1 MIIFVC
7 AIHIKF
13 KSNTVARIIGLYCF
27 MSIYDESSMINT
39 TFGSERFKLKNT
51 ECILYNF

>member
-1 MIIFVC
+1 
-7 AIHIKF
+7 
-13 KSNTVARIIGLYCF
+13 